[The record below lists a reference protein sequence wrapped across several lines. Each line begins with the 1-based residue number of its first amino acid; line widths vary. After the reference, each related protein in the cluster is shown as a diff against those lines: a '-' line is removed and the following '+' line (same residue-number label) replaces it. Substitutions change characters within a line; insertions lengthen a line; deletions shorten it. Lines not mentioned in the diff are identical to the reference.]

1 MTARWRHLLNDTVR
15 TSDDE
20 VFPFTLPN
28 RGKLH
33 SLLIKV
39 QCTNGATAGRGVTI
53 LDALD
58 DIQILGDGSE
68 VLYSLIPE
76 ETEKWYETLFGKG
89 LQLVQTEAAAGVQ
102 EGVFPVYFGRKLYDP
117 EMYLPLDRFT
127 DVELRLSFSPTI
139 SATVGFATGTFTI
152 DVQALITPHE
162 LPLPYLGSL
171 VTRRVKQF
179 TSAASGDDQTELFD
193 NTIYR
198 AVGVY
203 SYEAAIAEG
212 VDITR
217 VRFED
222 TADGIVLGDWDWDDF
237 IHFNRDLFGA
247 EITHY
252 WDTFTNDADTLDTR
266 IAEILGA
273 GIDIVVAIELVADM
287 ALYNHLT
294 AIAGD
299 RVSIGAAILDIVA
312 GSEALTLDT
321 TQRQRLVNVRGKSP
335 SGFGLIPYMYD
346 DSPAGYL
353 KSADW
358 GQLEVILTQGG
369 AGGDVRISIQELRQF

>member
-1 MTARWRHLLNDTVR
+1 MSARWRHLLNDGVQ
-15 TSDDE
+15 TSDDA
-20 VFPFTLPN
+20 VFTLTLPN

-33 SLLIKV
+33 ALLVKV
-39 QCTNGATAGRGVTI
+39 QCTNGATSGRGVTI

-76 ETEKWYETLFGKG
+76 ETEKWHETLFGKE
-89 LQLVQTEAAAGVQ
+89 LSMVQTEAAAGVQ
-102 EGVFPVYFGRKLYDP
+102 EGVFPLYFGRQLYDS
-117 EMYLPLDRFT
+117 EIYLPLDRFT
-127 DVELRLSFSPTI
+127 DVEVRLSFSPNI
-139 SATVGFATGTFTI
+139 DATVGFATGTFTI
-152 DVQALITPHE
+152 DVQALITPDNV
-162 LPLPYLGSL
+162 PLAYLGTFVL
-171 VTRRVKQF
+171 RRIKQF
-179 TSAASGDDQTELFD
+179 TSAASGDDQTEIFD
-193 NTIYR
+193 NTIIR
-198 AVGVY
+198 AIGIY
-203 SYEAAIAEG
+203 GYEAAIAEG
-212 VDITR
+212 VDLTR

-222 TADGIVLGDWDWDDF
+222 TAEGIVLADWDWDDF
-237 IHFNRDLFGA
+237 IHFNREMFGA

-252 WDTFTNDADTLDTR
+252 FDTLTNDADTLDTR
-266 IAEILGA
+266 INEILGA
-273 GIDIVVAIELVADM
+273 SIDIIVAIELVADM

-321 TQRQRLVNVRGKSP
+321 TIRQRLITVRGKSP

-353 KSADW
+353 NTADW

-369 AGGDVRISIQELRQF
+369 AGADVRLSIQELRQF

>member
-1 MTARWRHLLNDTVR
+1 MPPRWRHLLNDGVQ
-15 TSDDE
+15 TSDDA
-20 VFPFTLPN
+20 VFTLTLPN

-33 SLLIKV
+33 ALLIKV

-76 ETEKWYETLFGKG
+76 ETEKWIETLFGRE
-89 LQLVQTEAAAGVQ
+89 LSMVQTEAAAGVQ
-102 EGVFPVYFGRKLYDP
+102 EGVFPLYFGRQQYDP

-127 DVELRLSFSPTI
+127 DVEVRLSFSPTI

-152 DVQALITPHE
+152 DVQALITPDNV
-162 LPLPYLGSL
+162 PLAYLGSL
-171 VTRRVKQF
+171 VTRRIKAF
-179 TSAASGDDQTELFD
+179 TSAASGDDQTEIFD
-193 NTIYR
+193 NTIIR
-198 AVGVY
+198 AIGVY
-203 SYEAAIAEG
+203 GYEAAIAEG
-212 VDITR
+212 VDLTR

-222 TADGIVLGDWDWDDF
+222 TAEGIVLADWDWDDF

-252 WDTFTNDADTLDTR
+252 FDTFTNDADTLDTR
-266 IAEILGA
+266 INEILGA
-273 GIDIVVAIELVADM
+273 EIDIVVAIELVADM

-299 RVSIGAAILDIVA
+299 RVTIGAAILDIVA

-346 DSPAGYL
+346 DSPQGYL
-353 KSADW
+353 NTSEW
-358 GQLEVILTQGG
+358 GQLEVILTQGAAG
-369 AGGDVRISIQELRQF
+369 ADVRLSIQELRQF

>member
-1 MTARWRHLLNDTVR
+1 MSARWRHLLNDGVQ
-15 TSDDE
+15 TSDDA
-20 VFPFTLPN
+20 VFTLTLPN

-33 SLLIKV
+33 ALLVKV
-39 QCTNGATAGRGVTI
+39 QCTNGATAGRGVSI

-76 ETEKWYETLFGKG
+76 EAEKWYETLFGQE

-102 EGVFPVYFGRKLYDP
+102 EGVFPIYFGRKMYDA

-139 SATVGFATGTFTI
+139 SGTVGFATGTFTI
-152 DVQALITPHE
+152 DVQAIITPE
-162 LPLPYLGSL
+162 NVPLAYLGTL

-193 NTIYR
+193 NTVYR
-198 AVGVY
+198 AIGVY
-203 SYEAAIAEG
+203 AYEAAIADG

-222 TADGIVLGDWDWDDF
+222 TAEGTVLGDWDWDDF
-237 IHFNRDLFGA
+237 VHMNNYMFGSEIVHRFDLFLQ
-247 EITHY
+247 
-252 WDTFTNDADTLDTR
+252 DTNTIDTR
-266 IAEILGA
+266 INEILAAQLSLIG
-273 GIDIVVAIELVADM
+273 AIEGVADM
-287 ALYNHLT
+287 TIYNLIT
-294 AIAGD
+294 TLAGD
-299 RVSIGAAILDIVA
+299 RVTVGAAILDLVA
-312 GSEALTLDT
+312 GSEAVTLDT
-321 TQRQRLVNVRGKSP
+321 TDRQRLLEVRGKSP
-335 SGFGLIPYMYD
+335 SGFGLIPYMYND
-346 DSPAGYL
+346 RPEGYL
-353 KSADW
+353 NSSDF

-369 AGGDVRISIQELRQF
+369 AGADVRNSIQELRQF

>member
-1 MTARWRHLLNDTVR
+1 MSARWRHLLNDGVQ
-15 TSDDE
+15 TSDDA
-20 VFPFTLPN
+20 VFTLTLPN

-33 SLLIKV
+33 ALMIKV
-39 QCTNGATAGRGVTI
+39 QCTNGSTAGRGVTI

-58 DIQILGDGSE
+58 DIQVLGDGSE

-76 ETEKWYETLFGKG
+76 ETEKWIETLFGRA
-89 LQLVQTEAAAGVQ
+89 LSMVQTEAADGVQ
-102 EGVFPVYFGRKLYDP
+102 EGVFPLYFGRNMYDG

-139 SATVGFATGTFTI
+139 SGTVGFATGTFTI
-152 DVQALITPHE
+152 DVQALITPE
-162 LPLPYLGSL
+162 NVPLAYLGSL

-179 TSAASGDDQTELFD
+179 TSAASGEDRTELFD
-193 NTIYR
+193 NTVYR

-203 SYEAAIAEG
+203 AYEAGIAEG
-212 VDITR
+212 VDVTR

-222 TADGIVLGDWDWDDF
+222 TAEGVVLGDWDWDDF
-237 IHFNRDLFGA
+237 LHFNRDLFGA

-266 IAEILGA
+266 ITEILGA

-299 RVSIGAAILDIVA
+299 RLSIGAAILDIVA

-321 TQRQRLVNVRGKSP
+321 TQRQRLVYARGKSP
-335 SGFGLIPYMYD
+335 SGFGIIPYMYND
-346 DSPAGYL
+346 RPEGYL
-353 KSADW
+353 NSADF
-358 GQLEVILTQGG
+358 GQLEVILTQGAAG
-369 AGGDVRISIQELRQF
+369 ADVRLSIQELRQF

>member
-1 MTARWRHLLNDTVR
+1 MSARWRHLLNDGVQ
-15 TSDDE
+15 TSDDA
-20 VFPFTLPN
+20 VFTLTLPN

-33 SLLIKV
+33 ALLIKV

-76 ETEKWYETLFGKG
+76 ETEKWYEALFGRE

-102 EGVFPVYFGRKLYDP
+102 EGVFPVYFGRQLYDA
-117 EMYLPLDRFT
+117 ELYLPLDRFT
-127 DVELRLSFSPTI
+127 DVEVRLSFSPTI

-198 AVGVY
+198 AVGIY
-203 SYEAAIAEG
+203 SYEAAIADG

-222 TADGIVLGDWDWDDF
+222 TADGVVLGDWDWDDF
-237 IHFNRDLFGA
+237 IHMNNLLFGS
-247 EITHY
+247 EIVHRFDVLLQ
-252 WDTFTNDADTLDTR
+252 DTNTLDTR
-266 IAEILGA
+266 IGEILDVS
-273 GIDIVVAIELVADM
+273 IQLIQAIEAVADM
-287 ALYNHLT
+287 TIYNLIT
-294 AIAGD
+294 TIAGD
-299 RVSIGAAILDIVA
+299 RITVGQAILDLVA
-312 GSEALTLDT
+312 GSEAVTLDT
-321 TQRQRLVNVRGKSP
+321 TDRQSLISVRGKSP
-335 SGFGLIPYMYD
+335 TGFGLIPYMYD

-358 GQLEVILTQGG
+358 GQLEVILTQGAAG
-369 AGGDVRISIQELRQF
+369 ADVRLSIQELRQF

>member
-1 MTARWRHLLNDTVR
+1 MTARWRHLLNDAIQS
-15 TSDDE
+15 SDDA
-20 VFPFTLPN
+20 VFPLTLPN

-33 SLLIKV
+33 ALVIKV

-53 LDALD
+53 MDALD

-76 ETEKWYETLFGKG
+76 ETEKWHETLFGRE
-89 LQLVQTEAAAGVQ
+89 LQLVQAEGAAAVQ
-102 EGVFPVYFGRKLYDP
+102 EGVFPLYFGRKIYDP
-117 EMYLPLDRFT
+117 ELYLPLDRFT

-152 DVQALITPHE
+152 DIMALITPHE
-162 LPLPYLGSL
+162 LPLAYLGTL

-198 AVGVY
+198 AVGIY
-203 SYEAAIAEG
+203 AYEAAIADG

-222 TADGIVLGDWDWDDF
+222 TADGVVLGDWDWDDF
-237 IHFNRDLFGA
+237 IHMNNLLFGS
-247 EITHY
+247 EIAHRFRLFAT
-252 WDTFTNDADTLDTR
+252 DNDVLDTR
-266 IAEILGA
+266 ISEILGYSLEINENEEFA
-273 GIDIVVAIELVADM
+273 ADM
-287 ALYNHLT
+287 TLQYFIDT
-294 AIAGD
+294 IAGD
-299 RVSIGAAILDIVA
+299 RITLAGGIIDIVS
-312 GSEALTLDT
+312 GSEALTVDAADRDLLLT
-321 TQRQRLVNVRGKSP
+321 VNGKSP